1 MRKKMLLV
9 LLAIMAVGTTGCVEA
24 IELDEEQEAKFIQYS
39 VYSVLEHDK
48 NYLVNLEQIK
58 VSEVV
63 DDGIYEEPT
72 TEGTQQEPTTDD
84 SGDSNNQQGGSENSS
99 NTVTVS
105 SINEAIGIEGLDF
118 SYKGMTVYDSYPES
132 DGTPVFVIKAVPG
145 QKLVILNFEMTNTTG
160 ADLKVDIA
168 SMDLYFKGVFN
179 NSIKTNA
186 LVTLLP
192 EALNTYIS
200 TIPAGETV
208 NTVLVY
214 EMSDGYVNNLT
225 EITIDV
231 KSESGTKSIKI
242 Q

>member
-1 MRKKMLLV
+1 MRKKLLLV
-9 LLAIMAVGTTGCVEA
+9 LLSVMMVGVTGCVEN
-24 IELDEEQEAKFIQYS
+24 IELDEEQEDKFLQYS
-39 VYSVLEHDK
+39 VFAVLEHDK
-48 NYLVNLEQIK
+48 NYLVNLEQIDLDYG
-58 VSEVV
+58 E
-63 DDGIYEEPT
+63 DIYQEIPTENT
-72 TEGTQQEPTTDD
+72 TEQPTTDS
-84 SGDSNNQQGGSENSS
+84 SGNSSQGGSSS
-99 NTVTVS
+99 DEDKNTVTVS
-105 SINEAIGIEGLDF
+105 NLAQAIGVDGVSIT
-118 SYKGMTVYDSYPES
+118 YKGMTVCDSYPES

-145 QKLVILNFEMTNTTG
+145 QKLVVLKFDMTNTSG

-168 SMDLYFKGVFN
+168 SKDLYFKGVFN
-179 NSIKTNA
+179 KSIKTNA

-208 NTVLVY
+208 STVLVF
-214 EMSDGYVNNLT
+214 EMSDGYVNNLS